1 MRSLAAVLICQL
13 LAATTAQAQSGCGV
27 VAANVK
33 APASKELYAVVIRE
47 VDGNKVTGR
56 SASEIKLNTGMHRIT
71 VQEQIGEDRRGRAKL
86 KDLGIA
92 PLPAELKT
100 LDIDVKPDGRYLIA
114 AQVVENAADRAQPG
128 DYWTALVWRNLVDSC
143 R

>member
-1 MRSLAAVLICQL
+1 MRSLPAVLIGLL
-13 LAATTAQAQSGCGV
+13 LATTIAQAQSGCGV

-47 VDGNKVTGR
+47 VDGSKVAGR
-56 SASEIKLNTGMHRIT
+56 SAGEVKLSTGLHRIT

-86 KDLGIA
+86 KDLGIT

-100 LDIDVKPDGRYLIA
+100 IDIDVKPDGRYLIA
-114 AQVVENAADRAQPG
+114 AELVETAADRAQPT